1 MGRQRGNDVAK
12 KKTSAEVAREQSE
25 IAKVEGMLG
34 DAFGSLGGLEQNSQE
49 DATDIETKVVEEKVN
64 DEPAEEVEE
73 SVTNDTSVENNITE
87 SEDGQEIA
95 SETISE
101 DTTAKPSQTPIS
113 SQPAKSRKGPPK
125 NKPPN
130 DNEPKIP
137 TVSTGPQPKKPS
149 GAKSKPPKGPPK
161 SLLSSDDKVK
171 SPATPPPVPP
181 PSKPSGPPPSKPSG
195 PPPSKPSGPPP
206 SKPSGPPPK
215 LPNKPPS
222 ESTEIPTEE
231 VENVTEIGE
240 PDDISTIEDTQVV
253 ADEENEIEVEKTT
266 EDTDEMPE
274 VVETTENLDNEKA
287 DDTKEEEV
295 EQVSQQEIIPP
306 EEKTADQEED
316 ISAKEAEIARLS
328 AEVER
333 LRSSMSGAAD
343 IIEEMENPPMPPVVH
358 EDLVIG
364 AHIVADMA
372 RMARQLDRDALVR
385 ASMGTIA
392 MLHPDRLDVLI
403 STKNKSLLPRMNE
416 QDLCAGKLN
425 ADPPRGA
432 PADWRVLEVLLASTS
447 IVTGGPAAV
456 IHCHGAYSTAVSCE
470 KDLVLMQPIDE
481 IGKNS
486 IGKVIIVDP
495 DDENPR
501 EYLRQVAEALNQG
514 GMRCVVIRGNGAYAV
529 GADLDQ
535 AWANAAMLEH
545 SMKIVMLAR
554 QANLKI

>member
-1 MGRQRGNDVAK
+1 MAK
-12 KKTSAEVAREQSE
+12 KKTSAETAREQSE

-34 DAFGSLGGLEQNSQE
+34 DAFGSLGGLEQTNH
-49 DATDIETKVVEEKVN
+49 DDGVDVETEVLE
-64 DEPAEEVEE
+64 EPAGDETTEKTEELGTNAVSLEDSSLE
-73 SVTNDTSVENNITE
+73 PENIPEVINENELSDVNQDSVSTP
-87 SEDGQEIA
+87 A
-95 SETISE
+95 S
-101 DTTAKPSQTPIS
+101 
-113 SQPAKSRKGPPK
+113 GPP
-125 NKPPN
+125 
-130 DNEPKIP
+130 
-137 TVSTGPQPKKPS
+137 
-149 GAKSKPPKGPPK
+149 SKPPSGPPQN
-161 SLLSSDDKVK
+161 L
-171 SPATPPPVPP
+171 PATEDKPKPPTGP
-181 PSKPSGPPPSKPSG
+181 PSGPPSSKPRGPPSKPPSGPPQSIPSVDGEAKPPTGPPSGPPTGKPSGPPSG
-195 PPPSKPSGPPP
+195 PPSGTPDK
-206 SKPSGPPPK
+206 S
-215 LPNKPPS
+215 S
-222 ESTEIPTEE
+222 ETKIEE
-231 VENVTEIGE
+231 VEASTETE
-240 PDDISTIEDTQVV
+240 QTSDLPTIADNEVV
-253 ADEENEIEVEKTT
+253 
-266 EDTDEMPE
+266 TDEQINVELAENAENSDE
-274 VVETTENLDNEKA
+274 VANAPQTTENSDSETS
-287 DDTKEEEV
+287 DDSEEEGI
-295 EQVSQQEIIPP
+295 EQIPDEEIIPS
-306 EEKTADQEED
+306 EEVMVDQEED
-316 ISAKEAEIARLS
+316 ISVKEAEIARLS

-372 RMARQLDRDALVR
+372 RMARQLDRDKLVR

-432 PADWRVLEVLLASTS
+432 PTDWRVLEVLLASTS

-481 IGKNS
+481 IGKDS

-495 DDENPR
+495 DEEDPR

>member
-1 MGRQRGNDVAK
+1 MNPDSVS
-12 KKTSAEVAREQSE
+12 TPAR
-25 IAKVEGMLG
+25 
-34 DAFGSLGGLEQNSQE
+34 
-49 DATDIETKVVEEKVN
+49 
-64 DEPAEEVEE
+64 
-73 SVTNDTSVENNITE
+73 
-87 SEDGQEIA
+87 
-95 SETISE
+95 
-101 DTTAKPSQTPIS
+101 
-113 SQPAKSRKGPPK
+113 GPP
-125 NKPPN
+125 
-130 DNEPKIP
+130 
-137 TVSTGPQPKKPS
+137 
-149 GAKSKPPKGPPK
+149 SKPPSGPPQN
-161 SLLSSDDKVK
+161 L
-171 SPATPPPVPP
+171 PATEDKPKPPTGPPPGP
-181 PSKPSGPPPSKPSG
+181 PSSKPRGPPSKPPSGPPQNIPSVDGEAKPPTGPPSGPPTGKPSGPPSG
-195 PPPSKPSGPPP
+195 PPGGTPDES
-206 SKPSGPPPK
+206 
-215 LPNKPPS
+215 S
-222 ESTEIPTEE
+222 ETKIEE
-231 VENVTEIGE
+231 VEASTETEQTSDLPTIADNEVVTDEQIDVE
-240 PDDISTIEDTQVV
+240 LAENAENSDVV
-253 ADEENEIEVEKTT
+253 ADA
-266 EDTDEMPE
+266 PQ
-274 VVETTENLDNEKA
+274 TTENSDSETS
-287 DDTKEEEV
+287 DDSEEEGI
-295 EQVSQQEIIPP
+295 EQIPDEKIIPS
-306 EEKTADQEED
+306 EEVLIDQEED
-316 ISAKEAEIARLS
+316 ISVKEAEIARLS

-372 RMARQLDRDALVR
+372 RMARQLDRDKLVR

-432 PADWRVLEVLLASTS
+432 PTDWRVLEVLLASTS

-481 IGKNS
+481 IGKDS

-495 DDENPR
+495 DEENPR

>member
-1 MGRQRGNDVAK
+1 M
-12 KKTSAEVAREQSE
+12 
-25 IAKVEGMLG
+25 VE
-34 DAFGSLGGLEQNSQE
+34 E
-49 DATDIETKVVEEKVN
+49 DAK
-64 DEPAEEVEE
+64 EEVEDAPVEAVDENDDITTETDNEAETEALDEITEVKSEEKETDESTQDSTGDSE
-73 SVTNDTSVENNITE
+73 SVEPVSSQELVDLVEDS
-87 SEDGQEIA
+87 SED
-95 SETISE
+95 
-101 DTTAKPSQTPIS
+101 
-113 SQPAKSRKGPPK
+113 
-125 NKPPN
+125 
-130 DNEPKIP
+130 
-137 TVSTGPQPKKPS
+137 
-149 GAKSKPPKGPPK
+149 
-161 SLLSSDDKVK
+161 
-171 SPATPPPVPP
+171 
-181 PSKPSGPPPSKPSG
+181 
-195 PPPSKPSGPPP
+195 
-206 SKPSGPPPK
+206 
-215 LPNKPPS
+215 
-222 ESTEIPTEE
+222 
-231 VENVTEIGE
+231 
-240 PDDISTIEDTQVV
+240 IEGV
-253 ADEENEIEVEKTT
+253 
-266 EDTDEMPE
+266 
-274 VVETTENLDNEKA
+274 
-287 DDTKEEEV
+287 
-295 EQVSQQEIIPP
+295 
-306 EEKTADQEED
+306 ED
-316 ISAKEAEIARLS
+316 IMSKEAEIARLS

-333 LRSSMSGAAD
+333 LRNSMTGAAD

-372 RMARQLDRDALVR
+372 RMARQLDRDKLVR

-403 STKNKSLLPRMNE
+403 STKNKALLPRMNE

-432 PADWRVLEVLLASTS
+432 PTDWRVLEVLLASTS

-456 IHCHGAYSTAVSCE
+456 IHCHGPYSTAVSCE
-470 KDLVLMQPIDE
+470 KDLVLMQPIDNL
-481 IGKNS
+481 GKDN

>member
-1 MGRQRGNDVAK
+1 MAK

-34 DAFGSLGGLEQNSQE
+34 DAFGGLGGLEQPTPEANVPEDSMPEGSEDDNETTISDQTPAQESQE
-49 DATDIETKVVEEKVN
+49 VTETPTDGTIA
-64 DEPAEEVEE
+64 EPEEEV
-73 SVTNDTSVENNITE
+73 
-87 SEDGQEIA
+87 
-95 SETISE
+95 TISE
-101 DTTAKPSQTPIS
+101 ETDSIDETERIPPS
-113 SQPAKSRKGPPK
+113 GPP
-125 NKPPN
+125 
-130 DNEPKIP
+130 
-137 TVSTGPQPKKPS
+137 
-149 GAKSKPPKGPPK
+149 SKPPSGP
-161 SLLSSDDKVK
+161 
-171 SPATPPPVPP
+171 
-181 PSKPSGPPPSKPSG
+181 PSGPPPSLTTTDDKPKAPATPPAKPPTGPPSG
-195 PPPSKPSGPPP
+195 PPAKAPTGPPTGPPSKPPTGPPSGPP
-206 SKPSGPPPK
+206 SKPPTGPPSGTPDD
-215 LPNKPPS
+215 PPTDS
-222 ESTEIPTEE
+222 EEDDTTLEVVDEDAKEE
-231 VENVTEIGE
+231 VEDVPAEAVDEN
-240 PDDISTIEDTQVV
+240 DDI
-253 ADEENEIEVEKTT
+253 TT
-266 EDTDEMPE
+266 ETDDEAETEALDDITEVKSEEKETDESTQDSTGDSE
-274 VVETTENLDNEKA
+274 SVEPVSSQELVDL
-287 DDTKEEEV
+287 V
-295 EQVSQQEIIPP
+295 EDSS
-306 EEKTADQEED
+306 ED
-316 ISAKEAEIARLS
+316 IEGVEDIMSKEAEIARLS

-333 LRSSMSGAAD
+333 LRNSMTGAAD

-372 RMARQLDRDALVR
+372 RMARQLDRDKLVR

-403 STKNKSLLPRMNE
+403 STKNKALLPRMNE

-456 IHCHGAYSTAVSCE
+456 IHCHGPYSTAVSCE
-470 KDLVLMQPIDE
+470 KDLVLMQPIDNL
-481 IGKNS
+481 GKDN

>member
-1 MGRQRGNDVAK
+1 MAK

-34 DAFGSLGGLEQNSQE
+34 DAFGSLGDLEQNSQE

-73 SVTNDTSVENNITE
+73 SVTNDTSVENKITE

-101 DTTAKPSQTPIS
+101 DTTAKPSQTPTS

-161 SLLSSDDKVK
+161 SLLSSDDEVK
-171 SPATPPPVPP
+171 SPATPPPV
-181 PSKPSGPPPSKPSG
+181 

-231 VENVTEIGE
+231 VENVTEIGG
-240 PDDISTIEDTQVV
+240 PGDISTIEDTQVV
-253 ADEENEIEVEKTT
+253 ADKENEIEVEKTT